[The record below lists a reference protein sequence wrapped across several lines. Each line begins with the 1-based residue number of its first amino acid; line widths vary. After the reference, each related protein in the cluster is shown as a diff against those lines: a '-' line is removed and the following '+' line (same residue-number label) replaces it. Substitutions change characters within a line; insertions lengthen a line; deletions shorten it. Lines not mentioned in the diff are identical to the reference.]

1 MAGHIKDAPELIHS
15 TPNKGWTRMQIK
27 LLRRIDKQGSQKQFA
42 GNDLKLPPSDSKIF
56 SDVLHL
62 NEDLRKRIRG

>member
-42 GNDLKLPPSDSKIF
+42 GNDL
-56 SDVLHL
+56 
-62 NEDLRKRIRG
+62 